1 MDNGKGAY
9 FKGLELFLAAFFR
22 EHHKKLCSSPMWC
35 HHLGEEHSVVVVVVG
50 KKEPLVVVV
59 VVVVWK
65 KKPLVGLGRPLN
77 KFVPPAQPRPISC
90 PITHYTYTSRCL
102 QCTQYGVNETEY
114 NANNL

>member
-1 MDNGKGAY
+1 MFRHILTVVMKIMTWTMK
-9 FKGLELFLAAFFR
+9 KGLISKGWNCFSPLFR

-65 KKPLVGLGRPLN
+65 KKPLVGRGAP
-77 KFVPPAQPRPISC
+77 
-90 PITHYTYTSRCL
+90 
-102 QCTQYGVNETEY
+102 
-114 NANNL
+114 